1 MLPSKLEESGLAAHA
16 RDLLDIP
23 RVVAL
28 EPPRTRAGWLAR
40 SDAMIIRQAR
50 RLRFPG
56 KPRVMVLF
64 HPRQYR
70 LTRALAARHEAEIWY
85 VTGGPWEPFE
95 TEGEVED
102 LRLFDQLAHEAAA
115 GLVVATG
122 SQSPRV
128 DNEPLRSRLV
138 ELQII
143 SSKPFVPGARIRAR

>member
-1 MLPSKLEESGLAAHA
+1 MLPAKLEESGLAAHA

-28 EPPRTRAGWLAR
+28 EPSRARGGRLAR

-56 KPRVMVLF
+56 KPRVLVLF

-85 VTGGPWEPFE
+85 VAGGPWEPFE
-95 TEGEVED
+95 TEGEEED
-102 LRLFDQLAHEAAA
+102 LRLFEQFAREVAA
-115 GLVVATG
+115 GIVVATG
-122 SQSPRV
+122 SQSPRI

-143 SSKPFVPGARIRAR
+143 SSKPFVPGARIRTR